1 MERIAPGIL
10 IATLMLGPVGCG
22 DPAQPF
28 ELGAC
33 CEEPSGHEE
42 SNPPPPSSAH
52 IFLAEADGTG
62 TTMLVRG
69 DWPSW
74 SPDGR
79 RVAFH
84 RDSAIHVIDIDGS
97 NELRLIDDGTFPAWS
112 PDGSRIAFTSRA
124 GIAVARADGSRIEL
138 LVPHH
143 FRDDTYADWDMGVG
157 KPAWSPDSD
166 RIAFEH
172 LGDGDIQP
180 AQIFVAGADGSD
192 PFRPTRSPDG
202 RRYAESDPAWSPD
215 GRWLVFW
222 SFGYGIATVG
232 AAGGQP
238 TTVYKN
244 FPVVAY
250 GAKPVWS
257 PAGTIAFTANA
268 TAPAGHRGIWIV
280 GAGGDGPDVLI
291 PGAYHP
297 AWSPDGNRIA
307 FARAFAQH
315 RGGSP

>member
-1 MERIAPGIL
+1 MTGLHYPTLTRSNEVWEEPTVERIAPGIL

-28 ELGAC
+28 DLAAC
-33 CEEPSGHEE
+33 CEEPSGHEGTD
-42 SNPPPPSSAH
+42 PPPPSSAH

-62 TTMLVRG
+62 ITMLVRG

-84 RDSAIHVIDIDGS
+84 RDSAIHVIDMDGS
-97 NELRLIDDGTFPAWS
+97 NEMRLIDD
-112 PDGSRIAFTSRA
+112 
-124 GIAVARADGSRIEL
+124 
-138 LVPHH
+138 
-143 FRDDTYADWDMGVG
+143 
-157 KPAWSPDSD
+157 
-166 RIAFEH
+166 
-172 LGDGDIQP
+172 
-180 AQIFVAGADGSD
+180 
-192 PFRPTRSPDG
+192 
-202 RRYAESDPAWSPD
+202 
-215 GRWLVFW
+215 LVFW

-238 TTVYKN
+238 TTVYQN

-268 TAPAGHRGIWIV
+268 DAPAGHRGIWIV
-280 GAGGDGPDVLI
+280 GAGGEGPDVLI
-291 PGAYHP
+291 PEAYDP

-315 RGGSP
+315 HGGSP